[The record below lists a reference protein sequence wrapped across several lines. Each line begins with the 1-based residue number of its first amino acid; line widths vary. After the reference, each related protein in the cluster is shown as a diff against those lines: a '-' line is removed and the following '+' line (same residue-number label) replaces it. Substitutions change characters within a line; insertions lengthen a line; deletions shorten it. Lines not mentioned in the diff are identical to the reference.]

1 LSILFFFSF
10 QKKIPEPTP
19 IDIAETIQAPSCS
32 LKITSIPN
40 TTAIIPKVLLFIFIQ
55 LYYKTLSFHKY
66 RIIRDMESLL
76 ISLIIVS
83 IILNIGVIFFLFNK
97 KPKNEDKS
105 EQFLKEEISSL
116 RNSFSQ
122 SFGVMSKD
130 IAKDMTGA
138 LTRVDEKVNIFNKQV
153 EVLNKSQE
161 NFSRILAGVKQYGVL
176 AEFSL
181 ASLLKDLLPA
191 SQFIEN
197 VKTKPEET
205 SETVEFAIKL
215 QDVLVPVDSHW
226 PVEKFKAIDDAYR
239 NNDKQ
244 NLAEARKDLASA
256 FRNKA
261 KSVNAKYISPPK
273 TTDFAIVYAP
283 TEGLFAEL
291 SSYRDPKTKELLL
304 QELRTKYK
312 VTIAG
317 PNTLSAILQSYHLG
331 FQTLQVQK
339 HATQIYGD
347 LRTIS
352 SRFEKHFDGIKDL
365 RKKLE
370 QAMTSTDNF
379 GRDARS
385 IMNTLGNI
393 KDPDTVK
400 DTVEDNPQ
408 KIKVLK

>member
-1 LSILFFFSF
+1 
-10 QKKIPEPTP
+10 
-19 IDIAETIQAPSCS
+19 
-32 LKITSIPN
+32 
-40 TTAIIPKVLLFIFIQ
+40 
-55 LYYKTLSFHKY
+55 
-66 RIIRDMESLL
+66 MESLL
-76 ISLIIVS
+76 IILISILIIV
-83 IILNIGVIFFLFNK
+83 NIGMFFLLIKK
-97 KPKNEDKS
+97 KPEI
-105 EQFLKEEISSL
+105 KEEKTEQVFKDEINAL

-122 SFGVMSKD
+122 SFGSMSKD

-138 LTRVDEKVNIFNKQV
+138 LTRVDEKVGVFNKQV

-197 VKTKPEET
+197 VKMKPDET
-205 SETVEFAIKL
+205 SDTVEFAIKL
-215 QDVLVPVDSHW
+215 QDVLVPIDSHW
-226 PVEKFKAIDDAYR
+226 PVEKFKAIDDAYQ
-239 NNDKQ
+239 NKDKEG
-244 NLAEARKDLASA
+244 LADARKDLAAA

-261 KSVNAKYISPPK
+261 KAVSSKYIAPPK

-312 VTIAG
+312 ITIAG
-317 PNTLSAILQSYHLG
+317 PNTLSALLQSYHLG
-331 FQTLQVQK
+331 FQTLQVQQ
-339 HATQIYGD
+339 HATQIYSD
-347 LRTIS
+347 LRNIS

-370 QAMTSTDNF
+370 QAMTATDGF

-393 KDPDTVK
+393 KDPEQVK
-400 DTVEDNPQ
+400 ETLVENPE

>member
-1 LSILFFFSF
+1 
-10 QKKIPEPTP
+10 
-19 IDIAETIQAPSCS
+19 
-32 LKITSIPN
+32 
-40 TTAIIPKVLLFIFIQ
+40 
-55 LYYKTLSFHKY
+55 
-66 RIIRDMESLL
+66 MESLL
-76 ISLIIVS
+76 IVLITVLIF
-83 IILNIGVIFFLFNK
+83 INAGMFFFLVK
-97 KPKNEDKS
+97 RKPDTKEDKT
-105 EQFLKEEISSL
+105 EQVFKDEINAL

-122 SFGVMSKD
+122 SFGSMSKD

-138 LTRVDEKVNIFNKQV
+138 LTRNKEKVGVFNKQV
-153 EVLNKSQE
+153 EVLNQSQE

-191 SQFIEN
+191 SQLIEN
-197 VKTKPEET
+197 VKMKPDET
-205 SETVEFAIKL
+205 SDTVEFAIKL

-226 PVEKFKAIDDAYR
+226 PIEKFKAIDDAFQ
-239 NNDKQ
+239 NNDKVE
-244 NLAEARKDLASA
+244 LANARKDLAVA

-261 KSVNAKYISPPK
+261 KTVSAKYIAPPK

-317 PNTLSAILQSYHLG
+317 PNTLSALLQSYHLG
-331 FQTLQVQK
+331 FQTLQVQQ
-339 HATQIYGD
+339 HATQIYSD
-347 LRTIS
+347 LRNIS
-352 SRFEKHFDGIKDL
+352 SRFEKHFDNIKDL

-370 QAMTSTDNF
+370 QAMAVTDGF

-385 IMNTLGNI
+385 IMNTHGNI
-393 KDPDTVK
+393 KDPEQVK
-400 DTVEDNPQ
+400 ETLVENPE

>member
-1 LSILFFFSF
+1 
-10 QKKIPEPTP
+10 
-19 IDIAETIQAPSCS
+19 
-32 LKITSIPN
+32 
-40 TTAIIPKVLLFIFIQ
+40 
-55 LYYKTLSFHKY
+55 
-66 RIIRDMESLL
+66 MESLL
-76 ISLIIVS
+76 IILISILIIV
-83 IILNIGVIFFLFNK
+83 NIGMFFFLIK
-97 KPKNEDKS
+97 RKPEI
-105 EQFLKEEISSL
+105 KEEKTEQVFKDEINAL

-122 SFGVMSKD
+122 SFGSMSKD

-138 LTRVDEKVNIFNKQV
+138 LTRVDEKVGVFNKQV

-197 VKTKPEET
+197 VKMKPDET
-205 SETVEFAIKL
+205 SDTVEFAIKL
-215 QDVLVPVDSHW
+215 QDVLVPIDSHW
-226 PVEKFKAIDDAYR
+226 PVEKFKAIDDAYQ
-239 NNDKQ
+239 NKDKEA
-244 NLAEARKDLASA
+244 LADARKDLAAA
-256 FRNKA
+256 FKNKA
-261 KSVNAKYISPPK
+261 KAVSSKYIAPPK

-304 QELRTKYK
+304 QELQKKYK
-312 VTIAG
+312 ITIAG
-317 PNTLSAILQSYHLG
+317 PNTLSALLQSYHLG

-339 HATQIYGD
+339 HATQIYSD
-347 LRTIS
+347 LRNIS

-370 QAMTSTDNF
+370 QAMTVTDGF

-393 KDPDTVK
+393 KDPEQVK
-400 DTVEDNPQ
+400 ENLVENPE

>member
-1 LSILFFFSF
+1 
-10 QKKIPEPTP
+10 
-19 IDIAETIQAPSCS
+19 
-32 LKITSIPN
+32 
-40 TTAIIPKVLLFIFIQ
+40 
-55 LYYKTLSFHKY
+55 
-66 RIIRDMESLL
+66 MESLL
-76 ISLIIVS
+76 IVLITVLIV
-83 IILNIGVIFFLFNK
+83 INAGMFFFLVK
-97 KPKNEDKS
+97 RKPDTKEDKT
-105 EQFLKEEISSL
+105 EQVFKDEINAL

-122 SFGVMSKD
+122 SFGSMSKD

-138 LTRVDEKVNIFNKQV
+138 LTKVDEKVGVFNKQV
-153 EVLNKSQE
+153 EVLNQSQE

-191 SQFIEN
+191 SQLIEN
-197 VKTKPEET
+197 VKMKPDET
-205 SETVEFAIKL
+205 SDTVEFAIKL

-226 PVEKFKAIDDAYR
+226 PIEKFKAIDDAFQ
-239 NNDKQ
+239 NNDKVE
-244 NLAEARKDLASA
+244 LANARKDLAVA

-261 KSVNAKYISPPK
+261 KTVSAKYIAPPK

-317 PNTLSAILQSYHLG
+317 PNTLSALLQSYHLG
-331 FQTLQVQK
+331 FQTLQVQQ
-339 HATQIYGD
+339 HATQIYSD
-347 LRTIS
+347 LRNIS
-352 SRFEKHFDGIKDL
+352 SRFEKHFDNIKDL

-370 QAMTSTDNF
+370 QAMAVTDGF

-393 KDPDTVK
+393 KDPEQVK
-400 DTVEDNPQ
+400 ETLVENPE